1 MLLFD
6 RTKATY
12 TDGDVGNSQTVIM
25 IPLTTYQ
32 IISNRTISRPTIK
45 YPISMEI
52 SEKYTYPKI
61 YAI

>member
-52 SEKYTYPKI
+52 SEKYT
-61 YAI
+61 